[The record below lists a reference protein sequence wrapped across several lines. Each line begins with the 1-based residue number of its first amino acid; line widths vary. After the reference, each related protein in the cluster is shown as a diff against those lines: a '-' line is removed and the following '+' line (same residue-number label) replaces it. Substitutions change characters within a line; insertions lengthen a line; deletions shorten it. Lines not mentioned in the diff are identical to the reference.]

1 LADWVEWSEDVWRIA
16 LDDYN
21 VSYLVKCS
29 EEDLVVIDTG
39 SSEEMGE
46 EILKLVEDL
55 NLEPESIK
63 AIFLT
68 CNHPNHLGGLKYL
81 KKKTNAQIYTHE
93 AAKPVYEEGKKYVL
107 EKQFSLTGTGEK
119 LSLAWKTDIIKNVID
134 LPEPENWL
142 KGGEDIEI
150 GDEIFIVQ
158 ATGGHSA
165 DQLLIHAYKAK
176 ASFIGDELGVYP
188 DSEYTFFFD
197 LTGSPDQRKKAL
209 KLFAKLKSQYL
220 FSTHLPPIDRTD
232 YDRVTQEAILAQEHL
247 ETTILESLSGHGKI
261 RLKNLE
267 NYVEDTLVIE
277 WKSPYKELGVM
288 ETTIEVYLRKLIKE
302 KQVEFDEK
310 SKMYSFIE
318 VEQKFD
324 PNDPYL

>member
-1 LADWVEWSEDVWRIA
+1 LADWVEWSKDVWRIT
-16 LDDYN
+16 LDEDD

-39 SSEEMGE
+39 STEEMGE
-46 EILKLVEDL
+46 EILKLVADM

-63 AIFLT
+63 AVFLT
-68 CNHPNHLGGLKYL
+68 CNHPDHLGGLSFL
-81 KKKTNAQIYTHE
+81 KNKTQAHIYVHE
-93 AAKPVYEEGKKYVL
+93 AAKPIYEEGKKYVF
-107 EKQFSLTGTGEK
+107 EKQFSLTGMGEK
-119 LSLAWKTDIIKNVID
+119 LSLAWKTDIVKNVND
-134 LPEPENWL
+134 LPEPDTWI
-142 KGGEDIEI
+142 KGGEEIEI

-158 ATGGHSA
+158 STGGHCA

-197 LTGSPDQRKKAL
+197 LTGSPGQRKKAL

-220 FSTHLPPIDRTD
+220 FPTHLSPIDRTD
-232 YDRVTQEAILAQEHL
+232 YDKITQEAILAQEHL

-261 RLKNLE
+261 RLKNLVD
-267 NYVEDTLVIE
+267 YVEDTLIIN

-288 ETTIEVYLRKLIKE
+288 ETTIEVYLQELIKE

-310 SKMYSFIE
+310 SKMYSFVE
-318 VEQKFD
+318 VEKNVDSKDMYF
-324 PNDPYL
+324 